1 MKFLSLSKN
10 KTFVEKLLNH
20 RVNMLVLMLTFTVLT
35 RKSVSFTLDN
45 KETFETVTSHCT
57 HAFRSAKDRE
67 FNSHYSQL
75 HLNNPKETCG
85 PVQM

>member
-20 RVNMLVLMLTFTVLT
+20 TVNMLVLMLTFIVLT

-45 KETFETVTSHCT
+45 KETFDTVTSHHT
-57 HAFRSAKDRE
+57 QAFSLAKDRKL
-67 FNSHYSQL
+67 NSHYSHL
-75 HLNNPKETCG
+75 HLNNPK
-85 PVQM
+85 